1 MYWKIDIYM
10 LGVAVVFGAC
20 TAPEAAQDEL
30 GPLINMAAFRQM
42 MEQPE
47 PLAIIDVRPHEAYL
61 QGHIPGALNF
71 WRTDLEYK
79 DTAYGGL
86 ALSRIQFAEKLGAF
100 GITSAHKVV
109 LYDDQG
115 GVEAARVLWLLKRYG
130 HDNLHLLDSG
140 LQGWGSNLQ
149 TGATQVAPAVFSFA
163 ETERM
168 EMNLDYTTFEVIRKL
183 PGVRLIDNRSEA
195 EYSGADRK
203 RGVFFAGHVP
213 GAVQFCYSNC
223 MNHDSE
229 LSTKTLDELRDMYAP
244 LAAPDDTV
252 LVYCHS
258 GVRSAYVW
266 FILSEMLGYE
276 HVHNYDGSWVEWSY
290 FNQADSLNQDY
301 QRIATIL

>member
-1 MYWKIDIYM
+1 
-10 LGVAVVFGAC
+10 
-20 TAPEAAQDEL
+20 
-30 GPLINMAAFRQM
+30 M

-47 PLAIIDVRPHEAYL
+47 PMAIIDVRPHEEYV
-61 QGHIPGALNF
+61 QGHIPGAVNF

-109 LYDDQG
+109 LYDDRG

-140 LQGWGSNLQ
+140 LQGWGSDLQ
-149 TGATQVAPAVFSFA
+149 SGATQVAPAVFSFA
-163 ETERM
+163 EAERKH
-168 EMNLDYTTFEVIRKL
+168 MNVDYTTFEALRKQH
-183 PGVRLIDNRSEA
+183 GVRLIDNRSEA

-203 RGVFFAGHVP
+203 KGVFFAGHVP

-223 MNHDSE
+223 MNHDTE
-229 LSTKTLDELRDMYAP
+229 LSTKNLDELRDMYAP

-266 FILSEMLGYE
+266 FVLSEMLGYS
-276 HVHNYDGSWVEWSY
+276 HVYNYDGSWIEWSY
-290 FNQADSLNQDY
+290 FNQADSLNPAY
-301 QRIATIL
+301 KHIASAL